1 MKGKGIEDIKHKTK
15 EVISEIIP
23 NLSIENLSDES
34 NLFTLGLLSID
45 AMTLV
50 DKLEDAFDVNFSTRE
65 INFENFQRLATLV
78 ELIEKK
84 KCP

>member
-1 MKGKGIEDIKHKTK
+1 MKEKGIEDIKHKTK
-15 EVISEIIP
+15 KVVLEIIP
-23 NLSIENLSDES
+23 NVSIEDLSDES
-34 NLFTLGLLSID
+34 NLFSLGLLSID

-50 DKLEDAFDVNFSTRE
+50 DKLEDAFDVRFSTRE
-65 INFENFQRLATLV
+65 INFENFQSLATLV

>member
-1 MKGKGIEDIKHKTK
+1 MKEKGIEDIKHKTK
-15 EVISEIIP
+15 KVVLEIIP
-23 NLSIENLSDES
+23 NVSLEDLSDES
-34 NLFTLGLLSID
+34 NLFSLGLLSID

-50 DKLEDAFDVNFSTRE
+50 DKLEDAFDVRFSTRE
-65 INFENFQRLATLV
+65 INFENFQSLATLV